1 MAQHFLLSAKA
12 RTISLKAV
20 YQMGEDKAYAVFC
33 ALRWP
38 ETEGKAVCPRC
49 GGCDA
54 YDIPTRR
61 KFQCKACGHQYS
73 VTSGTIFAGRK
84 LAFTDLL
91 AAIVLFVNGAKG
103 VSALQVS
110 RDLCVQYKTAYVLC
124 HKLREAMARE
134 QAGITLGGIVE
145 IDGAYFGGYVKP
157 ENHKD
162 DRKDLRLTANRSG
175 KRQCVVIMRERKGRS
190 LPFVVASEGDA
201 VPLVRDHVGTLA
213 TIHADEGTG
222 WDALH
227 AGWDTHRV
235 NHSVRYYD
243 TADHGCCV
251 PCRRRTP
258 LHRSSRV
265 RRDHAAVPAQP
276 TAAGAAERSARDP
289 RRRRPS
295 RPVTE
300 EGGGRWTDRAAGG
313 GSARE
318 CRDAAAGERTRG
330 RDFRAGGVLVAI
342 AAAAAADVVGVARRC
357 VRQ

>member
-12 RTISLKAV
+12 RTISLKSV
-20 YQMGEDKAYAVFC
+20 YQMGEDKAYAVFRV
-33 ALRWP
+33 LRWP
-38 ETEGKAVCPRC
+38 ETEGEAVCPRC
-49 GGCDA
+49 GCCDA

-61 KFQCKACGHQYS
+61 KFQCKACGHQFS
-73 VTSGTIFAGRK
+73 VTSGTIFAARK

-103 VSALQVS
+103 VSALQIS
-110 RDLCVQYKTAYVLC
+110 RDLDCQYKTAYVLC

-157 ENHKD
+157 ENEKAE
-162 DRKDLRLTANRSG
+162 RKDLRLTANRSG

-201 VPLVRDHVGTLA
+201 VPYVRDRVGTLA

-235 NHSVRYYD
+235 NHSVQYYD
-243 TADHGCCV
+243 KGVCTNQAESYFSRLRRMEIGTHHHIAGPYLGSYAGEAAWREDH
-251 PCRRRTP
+251 RRKSNGGQTMI
-258 LHRSSRV
+258 V
-265 RRDHAAVPAQP
+265 AHAAMASKV
-276 TAAGAAERSARDP
+276 
-289 RRRRPS
+289 S
-295 RPVTE
+295 RQWK
-300 EGGGRWTDRAAGG
+300 GYWQRAA
-313 GSARE
+313 
-318 CRDAAAGERTRG
+318 
-330 RDFRAGGVLVAI
+330 
-342 AAAAAADVVGVARRC
+342 
-357 VRQ
+357 

>member
-1 MAQHFLLSAKA
+1 MTQHFLLSAKA

-20 YQMGEDKAYAVFC
+20 YQMGEDKAYAVFRV
-33 ALRWP
+33 LRWP
-38 ETEGKAVCPRC
+38 ETEGEAVCPRC
-49 GGCDA
+49 GCCDA

-124 HKLREAMARE
+124 HKLREAMAKE
-134 QAGITLGGIVE
+134 QAGITLNGIVE

-201 VPLVRDHVGTLA
+201 VPLVRDNVGTLA

-243 TADHGCCV
+243 EGVCTNQAESYFSRLRRMEVGTHHHIAGKYLYAYAGEAAWREDH
-251 PCRRRTP
+251 RRN
-258 LHRSSRV
+258 SNGGQAMIV
-265 RRDHAAVPAQP
+265 GHAAMASKV
-276 TAAGAAERSARDP
+276 
-289 RRRRPS
+289 S
-295 RPVTE
+295 RQWK
-300 EGGGRWTDRAAGG
+300 GYWQRAA
-313 GSARE
+313 
-318 CRDAAAGERTRG
+318 
-330 RDFRAGGVLVAI
+330 
-342 AAAAAADVVGVARRC
+342 
-357 VRQ
+357 